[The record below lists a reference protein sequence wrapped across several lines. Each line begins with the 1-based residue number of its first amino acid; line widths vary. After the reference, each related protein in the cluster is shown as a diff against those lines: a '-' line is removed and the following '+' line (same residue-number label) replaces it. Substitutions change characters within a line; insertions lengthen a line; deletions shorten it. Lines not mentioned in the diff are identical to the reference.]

1 MRFPIIIA
9 TILCFLFIQTDAQKR
24 AANPTDTSFIEN
36 LMKQHPENFQHLL
49 SFPDSF
55 NVQIIYTQI
64 DRDKNNKPSFKEF
77 SYHLNN
83 NHYFYPASTVKMP
96 IVFLALE
103 KLNELKIKGLNR
115 NSTMITDSSSDG
127 QDVVYTHPLAKDGIP
142 SIEHYIKQI
151 FLVSDN
157 DAFNRLYEFLGQEY
171 IQKKL
176 TEKGYPEAV
185 IRHRLNITRT
195 QEQNKNTNPVS
206 FYDTTGKLIYQQ
218 TGQYSSAIFPN
229 KNIKLGNGFYSNGKL
244 INTPFDFST
253 KNRIYLQDQHHILQS
268 ILFPEAFPKKQQ
280 FGLTSDD
287 YDMVKHW
294 MSAYPKESKY
304 PYYDSTKYWDTY
316 GKFLLYGSDKG
327 PVSPNIRIFSKEGD
341 AYGFLIDIAY
351 IVDFEKNI
359 EFMLSATISCN
370 SDGIYNDDKYD
381 YDRLG
386 YPFMKNIG
394 KTIFEYELSRKR
406 KFVPDLR
413 EFRITY

>member
-24 AANPTDTSFIEN
+24 APNPTDTSFIEN

-83 NHYFYPASTVKMP
+83 DHYFYPASTVKMP

-115 NSTMITDSSSDG
+115 NSTIITDSSSDG

-304 PYYDSTKYWDTY
+304 PYYDSTEYWDTY

-394 KTIFEYELSRKR
+394 KTIYEYELSRKR